1 MHSAHDQGLTC
12 ANVHSRSTTG
22 RTRKGVRVQSWAP
35 RWGAATLQHHAPL
48 GLNFLFGI
56 QSSMTRA
63 LGICIFVEGDGNML
77 LINFW
82 INLSEGR
89 FCGTLGDAKLH
100 LFVTLGVCFLLVE
113 FSSYFLFLGETLF
126 TWSHL
131 MLSTWPTH
139 CVSLECKN
147 LCVCLFMCV
156 SVCLR
161 KTLVSTNTLRFC
173 STLRSVS
180 LCICAVSPISTH
192 LKLCNPVETMQH
204 SVSATYISA
213 VFPSICSIFLCLCK
227 SIYICLCKRFLASE
241 ISIEE
246 E

>member
-63 LGICIFVEGDGNML
+63 LGISLLKAMEICCWSIFESA
-77 LINFW
+77 
-82 INLSEGR
+82 LSEGR

-204 SVSATYISA
+204 S
-213 VFPSICSIFLCLCK
+213 
-227 SIYICLCKRFLASE
+227 
-241 ISIEE
+241 
-246 E
+246 

>member
-1 MHSAHDQGLTC
+1 
-12 ANVHSRSTTG
+12 
-22 RTRKGVRVQSWAP
+22 
-35 RWGAATLQHHAPL
+35 
-48 GLNFLFGI
+48 
-56 QSSMTRA
+56 
-63 LGICIFVEGDGNML
+63 ML

-227 SIYICLCKRFLASE
+227 SIFLCMCKSIFLCLCKSIYICLCKRFLASE

>member
-63 LGICIFVEGDGNML
+63 LGISLLKAMEICCWSIFESA
-77 LINFW
+77 
-82 INLSEGR
+82 LSEGR

-131 MLSTWPTH
+131 MLSTWPPTV
-139 CVSLECKN
+139 CLWSAKIFVSVC
-147 LCVCLFMCV
+147 LCVCLCV
-156 SVCLR
+156 SGRLW
-161 KTLVSTNTLRFC
+161 SPQI
-173 STLRSVS
+173 
-180 LCICAVSPISTH
+180 LCA
-192 LKLCNPVETMQH
+192 
-204 SVSATYISA
+204 SA
-213 VFPSICSIFLCLCK
+213 PH
-227 SIYICLCKRFLASE
+227 
-241 ISIEE
+241 
-246 E
+246 